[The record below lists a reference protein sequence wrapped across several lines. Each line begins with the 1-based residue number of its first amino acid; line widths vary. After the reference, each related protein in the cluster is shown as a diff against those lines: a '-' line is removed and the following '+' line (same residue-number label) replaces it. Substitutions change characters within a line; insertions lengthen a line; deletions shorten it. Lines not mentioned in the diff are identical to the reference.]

1 MDRIKKV
8 VLNGIF
14 LSLLFAGTAFSQTVK
29 IGYVDL
35 KAVFEKYKKTAV
47 EENKFKEEVDK
58 KEAELK
64 ALEVEMNSK
73 KTEYDNKKDVMKP
86 EERSKK
92 ETELKEKFEQ
102 YTKKYAEIG
111 KELESKRKDLEAGL
125 LEEIRKE
132 IKAYGD
138 KNSFTV
144 ILDSR
149 MVIGG
154 KSAADITEEIVK
166 ILNK

>member
-1 MDRIKKV
+1 MNKIKRV
-8 VLNGIF
+8 VLSGIF
-14 LSLLFAGTAFSQTVK
+14 LSMIFAGTAFSQTVK

-47 EENKFKEEVDK
+47 EEKKFKEEVEK

-64 ALEVEMNSK
+64 ALEAEMNSK
-73 KTEYDNKKDVMKP
+73 KNEYDNKKDVMKP

-102 YTKKYAEIG
+102 YTKKYTEIG
-111 KELESKRKDLEAGL
+111 KELEIKRKELEANL

-132 IKAYGD
+132 IKAYGE
-138 KNSFTV
+138 KNGFTV

-149 MVIGG
+149 MVFGG
-154 KSAADITEEIVK
+154 KSAVDITEEMVK

>member
-1 MDRIKKV
+1 MNKIKKV

-35 KAVFEKYKKTAV
+35 KVVFEKYKKTAV
-47 EENKFKEEVDK
+47 EEKKFKEDVEK

-64 ALEVEMNSK
+64 ALELEMNSK
-73 KTEYDNKKDVMKP
+73 KNDYDKKKDVMKP
-86 EERSKK
+86 EERSKT
-92 ETELKEKFEQ
+92 ETELKAKFEQ

-111 KELESKRKDLEAGL
+111 KELETKRKDLEAGL

-149 MVIGG
+149 MVMGG
-154 KSAADITEEIVK
+154 KSAVDITEEMVK
-166 ILNK
+166 VLNK